1 MPMKKLICSENSIRL
16 DRFIA
21 ENSNITRSHAA
32 ILCDNGKAFVNT
44 KSAKKNLLLKE
55 GDIIEIEIPAP
66 VEIDTQ
72 PEDLPLNILYEDND
86 LLIVDKP
93 QGLVVHPAAGN
104 HSGTLVN
111 ALLHH
116 CKGSLSGING
126 KIRPGIVHR
135 IDKNTAGLLIV
146 AKNDMS
152 HEKLA
157 IQIKEHSFT
166 RRYHAVLYG
175 RLKNDFG
182 TVDMP
187 IGRHPTDRKKMAVYD
202 SVKTGVRNAVTHYRV
217 IDRFDNYTYAELT
230 LETGRTH
237 QIRVHTAFLG
247 HPVVGDDIY
256 ASSFVK
262 KDKNKFSG
270 QLLYAKEIGFTH
282 PSSGKELF
290 FSGELPDYFVQ
301 FLEKLRGMK
310 VGKIQ

>member
-1 MPMKKLICSENSIRL
+1 MKKLICSESGIRL

-21 ENSNITRSHAA
+21 ENTDITRSHAA

-44 KSAKKNLLLKE
+44 KSAKKNLVLKD

-93 QGLVVHPAAGN
+93 QGMVVHPAAGN

-146 AKNDMS
+146 AKNDFS

-217 IDRFDNYTYAELT
+217 IERFDNYTYAELT

-282 PSSGKELF
+282 PASGKELF
-290 FSGELPDYFVQ
+290 FSGDLPDYFVQ
-301 FLEKLRGMK
+301 FLEKLRGMR